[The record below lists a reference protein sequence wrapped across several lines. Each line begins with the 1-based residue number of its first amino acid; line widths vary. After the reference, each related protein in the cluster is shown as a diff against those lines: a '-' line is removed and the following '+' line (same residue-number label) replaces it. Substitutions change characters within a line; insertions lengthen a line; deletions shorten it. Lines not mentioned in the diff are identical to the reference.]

1 MIYFS
6 NLSEMD
12 TKEKDNGTT
21 VRTKEQLKAAIN
33 RKEFPIRGVGEAA
46 QMLIK
51 KKKKA
56 KRAKIAGGLI
66 ALAGIAALPFT
77 AGMSSTAVAAGLTIG
92 GGGIVISTAELA
104 ILVGGGV
111 ATLGVLKGR
120 KVQLHADG
128 SVLIE

>member
-1 MIYFS
+1 MGR
-6 NLSEMD
+6 
-12 TKEKDNGTT
+12 KEKDIGTT
-21 VRTKEQLKAAIN
+21 VSTKEQLKAAIE
-33 RKEFPIRGVGEAA
+33 RKEFPIRCVGKAA
-46 QMLIK
+46 EMLIK

-56 KRAKIAGGLI
+56 KRVKIAGVLV

-92 GGGIVISTAELA
+92 GGGIAISTVELA

-111 ATLGVLKGR
+111 AVLGVLKGR
-120 KVQLHADG
+120 KVKLNADG